1 MIAQKNTTTKPLN
14 QNKMK
19 PQNQFIETLITILGT
34 IAIVWLV
41 LTLINL

>member
-1 MIAQKNTTTKPLN
+1 
-14 QNKMK
+14 MK